1 MKITAN
7 QYATTLLEL
16 TEGKSQE
23 EIDKAVL
30 NLVKV
35 VRRNNQS
42 KLFPRILENFNA
54 IWNKKNRIIEA
65 EIVSSKKLNETE
77 KKEVEEYIK
86 RKHKAETVML
96 STKIDE
102 NIMGGFIIRVGDE
115 ILDASVSEQLKKLT
129 KKLTK

>member
-1 MKITAN
+1 
-7 QYATTLLEL
+7 
-16 TEGKSQE
+16 
-23 EIDKAVL
+23 
-30 NLVKV
+30 
-35 VRRNNQS
+35 
-42 KLFPRILENFNA
+42 
-54 IWNKKNRIIEA
+54 
-65 EIVSSKKLNETE
+65 
-77 KKEVEEYIK
+77 VEEYIK